1 MFENLLACSP
11 IMTRKL
17 LVKSHVSS
25 FSMAFTQKLKNKT
38 KLKQTN
44 QPTTKLLTYTFEP
57 LLHWSDEVLE
67 TRNSTAQGKAAVAE
81 TAAGYSSLVLPFTL
95 MATCYD

>member
-1 MFENLLACSP
+1 MFKNLLACST
-11 IMTRKL
+11 ITMGKL

-38 KLKQTN
+38 KQTN
-44 QPTTKLLTYTFEP
+44 KLLAYAFEP

-67 TRNSTAQGKAAVAE
+67 TRNSAAHGKAAVAE
-81 TAAGYSSLVLPFTL
+81 TAVGYPSLVLPFTL
-95 MATCYD
+95 MATCYN